1 MNRRAFLKRG
11 LFGGALLAV
20 GGGAGLSL
28 WPGRVLHRPTGPLLA
43 LTPETFNVMAAIAR
57 RVVTAPG
64 ADPVAIAHTIDA
76 SLARATV
83 EARNDLLG
91 VLRLFDS
98 AVVGAL
104 DGRLGPFTT
113 LSDAEQ
119 DRALVA
125 WRDSRLVLL
134 RGAYKALKNLA
145 ATSHYRKEATWAS
158 VGYPGPPGW
167 LQAIQQAGS
176 VEAATVDGESP

>member
-1 MNRRAFLKRG
+1 M
-11 LFGGALLAV
+11 GGALLAV

-28 WPGRVLHRPTGPLLA
+28 WPGRLVHRPTAALLA
-43 LTPETFNVMAAIAR
+43 LTPGTFNVMAAIAA

-64 ADPVAIAHTIDA
+64 ANPVAIAHTIDA

-98 AVVGAL
+98 AVIGVL

-113 LSDAEQ
+113 LSGDEQ
-119 DRALVA
+119 DRALLA
-125 WRDSRLVLL
+125 WRDSRLVLR

-145 ATSHYRKEATWAS
+145 ATSHYRKDATWAS
-158 VGYPGPPGW
+158 VGYPGPPAW
-167 LQAIQQAGS
+167 LQAIH
-176 VEAATVDGESP
+176 AAAPIDATAEGESR